1 MLKSSGE
8 ELLIE
13 NGIFERRSSARR
25 EILGC
30 IGCRW
35 NVTRERKETP
45 AFYGYEVIKCSGVS
59 PGSIYPVLDRLEETG
74 IIVSQLE
81 VMGDGFRGRPP
92 RKIYYPNNTELG
104 MQFDNALG
112 ERIKPCG
119 LETTSE

>member
-1 MLKSSGE
+1 M
-8 ELLIE
+8 
-13 NGIFERRSSARR
+13 SAKK
-25 EILGC
+25 LQHFMGM
-30 IGCRW
+30 
-35 NVTRERKETP
+35 KL
-45 AFYGYEVIKCSGVS
+45 IKCSGVS

-104 MQFDNALG
+104 MQFDSALG